1 MKLRKKNLELLKK
14 NHIYSESMEHDSC
27 GVGIVASTEGLKSR
41 KVVEQGIEALKA
53 VWHRGAIDAD
63 GKTGDGAGIHVEIPS
78 NFFIE
83 KIENY
88 GRKYDGRN
96 ICIGMIFL
104 PRNDYDSQERCK
116 TLIETEILKNDFFIY
131 RWRQVPIN
139 TSVLGSKAELTR
151 PEITQILFASND
163 KSLDGKALE
172 RKLYETRRKIEK
184 ECLKEHLNQFY
195 ICSFSSKSLI
205 YKGMFLAEALSDFYL
220 DLKDARFVS
229 RFAIFHQRFS
239 TNTAPSWDLAQPFRS
254 IAHNGEINTLKGNIN
269 WMKVH
274 EEEMFSP
281 YFKNMENLKPV
292 IPSGNSDSASLDNV
306 FELLNM
312 SGHSAPLSKLMLI
325 PDAWSK
331 KSKILPRDHLQ
342 LFNFLNSTMEP
353 WDGPAA
359 IAATDN
365 EWVIVATDRN
375 GLRPLRFTVTKD
387 KLLFAGSETGMVDID
402 ETKIVTKGRLG
413 PGEIIGV
420 RIEKGKVYSNNE
432 IKNYLAKGY
441 KNFNNQIIDLNKKL
455 IIKNEKNEFSGQ
467 QLRNLQYCFGYSIE
481 DLETILHPMVEDAKE
496 ATGSMGDDTPLA
508 VLSDMYRPLYHF
520 FRQNFSQVT
529 NPPIDSLRENKVM
542 SLKTRFGNLGNI
554 LDFDNLT
561 KENIYVLDGPILSN
575 SQFEKFLN
583 FFGKNF
589 KIIDCTFG
597 LENNLEN
604 ALSKLK
610 KKVEQSV
617 REGIKQIVLTDKYV
631 SKEKLPIPM
640 LLCIGA
646 INTHLI
652 KLGLRGYVSINVQT
666 GEAIDTHSFATLI
679 GVGATTVNPY
689 LAFDSINQRY
699 SKKLFGKMSF
709 DECILRYI
717 ESVNLGLLKIMSKM
731 GISVLSSYRGGCNFE
746 TVGLSRS
753 LVKDYF
759 PGILSKISGIGL
771 NGIEKKIRR
780 IHKQGFE
787 STSNILP
794 IGGIYKYR
802 KNGETHQYQGK
813 LIHLIQTAVTENS
826 YDIYKKYAD
835 GIYNLKPINL
845 RDLIDFKVRKSI
857 NIDEVEP
864 IKNIMK
870 RFGSGSMSHGA
881 LSKEAHE
888 TLAIGMNR
896 INGAS
901 CSGEGGE
908 DEKRFKFI
916 KNGDSA
922 NSRVKQIASARFGV
936 TINYLNNC
944 NEIEIKIA
952 QGAKP
957 GEGGQLP
964 GFKVTKEIAKL
975 RFSTPGV
982 TLISPPPHH
991 DIYSIEDLAQLIY
1004 DLKQINPK
1012 ARISV
1017 KLVASSGIGTIA
1029 AGVAKAK
1036 ADIILIS
1043 GHSGGTGATPQT
1055 SVKYVGIPWEMGL
1068 TEANQ
1073 VLTLNNLRHKVTLKT
1088 DGGIKTG
1095 RDVVIAAM
1103 MGAEEY
1109 GVATTALVAMGCIMV
1124 RQCHSNTCPVGV
1136 CTQDEKLREKFT
1148 GTPDKIVNLFTFI
1161 AKEVREIL
1169 AKLGFKNLNE
1179 IIGRTDLLK
1188 QVSKGSSNLDDLDL
1202 NPLFVQADAGL
1213 NKRYCENPIINSV
1226 PDTLDQKIWQE
1237 IEQSIDKNENI
1248 EKEFKIKNVHRAVG
1262 TRISYNL
1269 YKKFGNNML
1278 NENSIS
1284 LIFNGSAG
1292 QSFGAFC
1299 VKGLKLILKGDANDY
1314 VGKGLSGG
1322 TIVIKLQDKSNLSSN
1337 ENTIIG
1343 NTVLYGATSGY
1354 LYASGQAGE
1363 RFAVR
1368 NSGATAVIEGC
1379 DSNGCEY
1386 MTGGNVII
1394 LGEVGDNFAAG
1405 MTGGMAFVYDDRNNF
1420 KNKVNPESVIWQRPE
1435 TEYWKKFLKNII
1447 IEHYQE
1453 TNSKFAKKI
1462 LDNFEKEI
1470 INFFQVCPKEMLDKL
1485 DNPISSNKNLGIA
1498 I

>member
-646 INTHLI
+646 INTHLLKPTVS
-652 KLGLRGYVSINVQT
+652 KLQPPLYELNTEIPILDIIFN
-666 GEAIDTHSFATLI
+666 
-679 GVGATTVNPY
+679 NPR
-689 LAFDSINQRY
+689 FTDSIY
-699 SKKLFGKMSF
+699 LKMH
-709 DECILRYI
+709 
-717 ESVNLGLLKIMSKM
+717 
-731 GISVLSSYRGGCNFE
+731 SS
-746 TVGLSRS
+746 
-753 LVKDYF
+753 
-759 PGILSKISGIGL
+759 
-771 NGIEKKIRR
+771 
-780 IHKQGFE
+780 
-787 STSNILP
+787 
-794 IGGIYKYR
+794 
-802 KNGETHQYQGK
+802 K
-813 LIHLIQTAVTENS
+813 LIF
-826 YDIYKKYAD
+826 
-835 GIYNLKPINL
+835 P
-845 RDLIDFKVRKSI
+845 KSFF
-857 NIDEVEP
+857 E
-864 IKNIMK
+864 
-870 RFGSGSMSHGA
+870 
-881 LSKEAHE
+881 
-888 TLAIGMNR
+888 
-896 INGAS
+896 
-901 CSGEGGE
+901 
-908 DEKRFKFI
+908 
-916 KNGDSA
+916 
-922 NSRVKQIASARFGV
+922 
-936 TINYLNNC
+936 YL
-944 NEIEIKIA
+944 
-952 QGAKP
+952 
-957 GEGGQLP
+957 
-964 GFKVTKEIAKL
+964 
-975 RFSTPGV
+975 
-982 TLISPPPHH
+982 
-991 DIYSIEDLAQLIY
+991 
-1004 DLKQINPK
+1004 
-1012 ARISV
+1012 
-1017 KLVASSGIGTIA
+1017 
-1029 AGVAKAK
+1029 
-1036 ADIILIS
+1036 
-1043 GHSGGTGATPQT
+1043 
-1055 SVKYVGIPWEMGL
+1055 
-1068 TEANQ
+1068 
-1073 VLTLNNLRHKVTLKT
+1073 
-1088 DGGIKTG
+1088 
-1095 RDVVIAAM
+1095 
-1103 MGAEEY
+1103 
-1109 GVATTALVAMGCIMV
+1109 
-1124 RQCHSNTCPVGV
+1124 
-1136 CTQDEKLREKFT
+1136 
-1148 GTPDKIVNLFTFI
+1148 
-1161 AKEVREIL
+1161 
-1169 AKLGFKNLNE
+1169 
-1179 IIGRTDLLK
+1179 
-1188 QVSKGSSNLDDLDL
+1188 
-1202 NPLFVQADAGL
+1202 
-1213 NKRYCENPIINSV
+1213 
-1226 PDTLDQKIWQE
+1226 
-1237 IEQSIDKNENI
+1237 
-1248 EKEFKIKNVHRAVG
+1248 
-1262 TRISYNL
+1262 
-1269 YKKFGNNML
+1269 
-1278 NENSIS
+1278 
-1284 LIFNGSAG
+1284 
-1292 QSFGAFC
+1292 
-1299 VKGLKLILKGDANDY
+1299 
-1314 VGKGLSGG
+1314 
-1322 TIVIKLQDKSNLSSN
+1322 
-1337 ENTIIG
+1337 
-1343 NTVLYGATSGY
+1343 
-1354 LYASGQAGE
+1354 
-1363 RFAVR
+1363 
-1368 NSGATAVIEGC
+1368 
-1379 DSNGCEY
+1379 
-1386 MTGGNVII
+1386 
-1394 LGEVGDNFAAG
+1394 
-1405 MTGGMAFVYDDRNNF
+1405 
-1420 KNKVNPESVIWQRPE
+1420 
-1435 TEYWKKFLKNII
+1435 
-1447 IEHYQE
+1447 
-1453 TNSKFAKKI
+1453 
-1462 LDNFEKEI
+1462 
-1470 INFFQVCPKEMLDKL
+1470 
-1485 DNPISSNKNLGIA
+1485 
-1498 I
+1498 